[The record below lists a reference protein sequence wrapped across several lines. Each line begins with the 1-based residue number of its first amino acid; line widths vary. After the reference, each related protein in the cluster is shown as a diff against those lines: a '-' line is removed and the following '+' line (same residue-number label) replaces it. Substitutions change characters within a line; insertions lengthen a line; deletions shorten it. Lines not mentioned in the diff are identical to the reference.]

1 MTNNT
6 QPQLPAE
13 VMEEIKKG
21 AQATLTRASTDL
33 KYSAGYYDGYTIGA
47 TEYATKPYAVENAL
61 TAYKKEYQVN
71 SDLLDR
77 AIDILEKVKSRHEAG
92 LLPDR
97 FIYEE
102 IKQFLDGN

>member
-1 MTNNT
+1 MDNT
-6 QPQLPAE
+6 QQLPAE
-13 VMEEIKKG
+13 LVEEIKIG
-21 AQATLTRASTDL
+21 ATDTLTRASTDL
-33 KYSAGYYDGYTIGA
+33 KYSAGYFDGYTLGA
-47 TEYATKPYAVENAL
+47 TEYAIKLHATENAL
-61 TAYKKEYQVN
+61 TAYKKEYQEN

-102 IKQFLDGN
+102 IKQFLDGTK